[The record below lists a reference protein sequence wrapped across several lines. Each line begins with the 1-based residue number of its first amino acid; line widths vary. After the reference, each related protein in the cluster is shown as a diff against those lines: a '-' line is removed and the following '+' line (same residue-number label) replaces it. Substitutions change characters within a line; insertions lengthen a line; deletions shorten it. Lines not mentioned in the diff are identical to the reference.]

1 LKSKTLREKDIAVAL
16 KAHDEETHRKG
27 ENLPEEQN
35 VNRVK
40 VVMALMK
47 AGIPIGKLDCAKLRA
62 LFEENG
68 YRLTDSR
75 HLLDLVPFILKQE
88 KDILRS
94 EVKGEK
100 LSMAFDGT
108 SRLGEVLAVVI

>member
-1 LKSKTLREKDIAVAL
+1 
-16 KAHDEETHRKG
+16 
-27 ENLPEEQN
+27 
-35 VNRVK
+35 
-40 VVMALMK
+40 MALMK
-47 AGIPIGKLDCAKLRA
+47 AGIPIGKLDCAELRA

-94 EVKGEK
+94 EVKGK
-100 LSMAFDGT
+100 LSTVFDGT
-108 SRLGEVLAVVI
+108 SRIGEVLAVVI